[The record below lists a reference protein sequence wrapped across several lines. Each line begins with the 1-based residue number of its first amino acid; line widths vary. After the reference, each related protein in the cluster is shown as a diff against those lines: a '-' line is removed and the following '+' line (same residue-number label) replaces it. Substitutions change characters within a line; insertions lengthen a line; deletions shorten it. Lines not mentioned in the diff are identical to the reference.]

1 MQRGQSILRHPI
13 PPGLGQNATEVGA
26 RLNGVPP
33 TRAGVRR
40 SSISQ
45 PTAWLAIPKGC
56 LAPGPKR
63 LPLNGFSSQE
73 SSRQNSQP
81 VKGVFLWR
89 SRL

>member
-1 MQRGQSILRHPI
+1 MERTQTKGRAYNTKRPVHPET
-13 PPGLGQNATEVGA
+13 PHTPWVGSNATEVGA

-33 TRAGVRR
+33 IRAGVRR

-45 PTAWLAIPKGC
+45 TTAWLAIPKGC

-73 SSRQNSQP
+73 SSRQN
-81 VKGVFLWR
+81 R
-89 SRL
+89 

>member
-45 PTAWLAIPKGC
+45 TTAWLAIPKGC

-73 SSRQNSQP
+73 SSRQN
-81 VKGVFLWR
+81 R
-89 SRL
+89 